1 MFILL
6 YNVNANST
14 PNTYYYYHYHYY
26 YYYYYYY
33 YYHYHYYCSSYHHY
47 YCDPSVAWNGPA
59 LERPKT
65 IGTGRSPEWSKRSSW
80 ERLNRLDTH
89 RDGDIYIYIYMYICI
104 RIIAAIDIQRAP
116 GKYFCCD
123 VHGRSSTARER
134 EGQEWP
140 EREGRKTQQG
150 SRTHGD
156 ASAEEEGEGC
166 RAASGRERGG
176 RRKVFSIKS
185 ILPIPCIPV
194 STSKWGCKGALNNLC
209 RICSAYGIIVSGRPA
224 SRR

>member
-14 PNTYYYYHYHYY
+14 PNTYYYYHYH

-89 RDGDIYIYIYMYICI
+89 RDGDIYIYIYVYVYVLLQLLIFKELLGNTF
-104 RIIAAIDIQRAP
+104 AATCTAVPLQR
-116 GKYFCCD
+116 
-123 VHGRSSTARER
+123 ARER
-134 EGQEWP
+134 DRNGQRGKGGRLSKAAGRTGMHRQRK
-140 EREGRKTQQG
+140 REK
-150 SRTHGD
+150 D
-156 ASAEEEGEGC
+156 AEQPQV
-166 RAASGRERGG
+166 GREAVGG
-176 RRKVFSIKS
+176 KY
-185 ILPIPCIPV
+185 
-194 STSKWGCKGALNNLC
+194 
-209 RICSAYGIIVSGRPA
+209 SA
-224 SRR
+224 